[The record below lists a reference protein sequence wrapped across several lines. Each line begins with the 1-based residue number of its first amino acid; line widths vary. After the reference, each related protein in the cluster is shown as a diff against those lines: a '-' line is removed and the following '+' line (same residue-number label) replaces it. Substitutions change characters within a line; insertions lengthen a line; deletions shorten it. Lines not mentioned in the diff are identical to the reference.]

1 MTASDYRRDGRSKH
15 PPAWGCR
22 SRANASWVYILTETA
37 ASRSSGVTKAVRKWR
52 SRCRYDSQE
61 RLPVP
66 QPAERIRV
74 LVVDDEAPAR
84 QRIIDLLKK
93 DPQVGCVLEAANG
106 KAAVEIIGREALD
119 LVFLDVQMPE
129 LDGLQVIETV
139 GARAMP
145 LTVFVTAYD
154 EHAVRAFEAN
164 ALDYLLKPFS
174 DERWEAALA
183 RAKTRHDELNLREFG
198 RGLLRMLA
206 TQSQSGRYLDRL
218 VVKGRGTTR
227 FIRVADIDWIE
238 GAGVYVNLHMA
249 GKELLYRSALNEL
262 DDRLDPMR
270 FIRVHRSSIVNI
282 DSILELQPISHG
294 EFELVLKDGNRS
306 RVSRTYRTQLEKR
319 LGQSL

>member
-1 MTASDYRRDGRSKH
+1 MA
-15 PPAWGCR
+15 
-22 SRANASWVYILTETA
+22 
-37 ASRSSGVTKAVRKWR
+37 
-52 SRCRYDSQE
+52 
-61 RLPVP
+61 
-66 QPAERIRV
+66 QPADPLRV

-84 QRIIDLLKK
+84 QRLVDLLKK
-93 DPQVGCVLEAANG
+93 DPDVGSILEAANG
-106 KAAVEIIGREALD
+106 KAAVEIIEREALD

-129 LDGLQVIETV
+129 MDGLQVIETV
-139 GARAMP
+139 SAAAMP

-154 EHAVRAFEAN
+154 KHAIHAFEAN

-174 DERWEAALA
+174 DERWQAALS

-206 TQSQSGRYLDRL
+206 TQSQAGRYLDRL
-218 VVKGRGTTR
+218 VVKASGTTR

-238 GAGVYVNLHMA
+238 GAGVYVNLHIA

-262 DDRLDPMR
+262 GGHLDPLR

-282 DSILELQPISHG
+282 DSIFELQPISHG
-294 EFELVLKDGNRS
+294 EFELVLKNGHRS
-306 RVSRTYRTQLEKR
+306 RVSRTWRAHLEKR